1 MNNPIKNNEKV
12 TKKMSDCL
20 GLLIPNKPEYVS
32 VVRLTTSAIASRM
45 GFNIEQIEDIKVAIA
60 EACTNVIKHGICE
73 SDTNYSIDFEL
84 DDEKMTIVIRDRGN
98 GFSCEEM
105 EDPDLECPK
114 EGGLGIFIIRS
125 LMDDVN
131 IVSAKGEGTTIK
143 MIKYLGDDL

>member
-1 MNNPIKNNEKV
+1 MRNYINNNEKV
-12 TKKMSDCL
+12 TGKMSDCL

-60 EACTNVIKHGICE
+60 EACTNVIKHGVCE
-73 SDTNYSIDFEL
+73 NDTNYSIDFEL
-84 DDEKMTIVIRDRGN
+84 DDEKMIVIIKDRGN
-98 GFSCEEM
+98 GFCCDEM
-105 EDPDLECPK
+105 TEPDLECPK

-131 IVSAKGEGTTIK
+131 IISAKGEGTTIK